1 MAFTYDT
8 DTARGKVRLLIGD
21 TDSDSYDFE
30 DAEVDVFL
38 SQEGSNV
45 YRSAALALRTLATNK
60 VKLARRVRLSWNLE
74 VDRGDVVKNLLA
86 LAESYEARAAQ
97 AAPTEY
103 IDTFDDGLDRFG
115 VDKSKYVGTT

>member
-1 MAFTYDT
+1 MTFTYDT

-45 YRSAALALRTLATNK
+45 YRSAALALRTLATSK

-74 VDRGDVVKNLLA
+74 VDRGDMVKNLLA
-86 LAESYEARAAQ
+86 LADSYEAKADQ
-97 AAPTEY
+97 DAPTEY
-103 IDTFDDGLDRFG
+103 WDTFDDGLDRFG

>member
-45 YRSAALALRTLATNK
+45 YRSAALALRTLATSK
-60 VKLARRVRLSWNLE
+60 VKLARRVRLSLNLE
-74 VDRGDVVKNLLA
+74 VDRGEVAKQLLE
-86 LAESYEARAAQ
+86 LAREYEAKADQ
-97 AAPTEY
+97 DAPTEY
-103 IDTFDDGLDRFG
+103 LDTFDDGLDRFG